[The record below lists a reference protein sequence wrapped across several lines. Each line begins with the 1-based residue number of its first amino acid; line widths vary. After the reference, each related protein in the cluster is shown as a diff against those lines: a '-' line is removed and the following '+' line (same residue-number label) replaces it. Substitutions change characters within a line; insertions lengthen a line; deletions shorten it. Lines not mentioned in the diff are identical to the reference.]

1 MFNKKAGGLV
11 TNIKPATSFDEL
23 LLKKHNLDQEIA
35 ERQETEVETLK
46 TKVVTVASALGI
58 TVAELFGIKTEA
70 HPRRRKQSA
79 KIKYRD
85 PHEPD
90 NTWTG
95 KGRPPKW
102 MQEKL
107 DAGAQKEDF
116 QV

>member
-1 MFNKKAGGLV
+1 MFSKKATGPH
-11 TNIKPATSFDEL
+11 TNKPESSFDEL
-23 LLKKHNLDQEIA
+23 LLKKHDLDQEIA

-46 TKVVTVASALGI
+46 TKVTTVASALGI

-70 HPRRRKQSA
+70 HPKRRKQSA

-85 PHEPD
+85 PAEPD

-107 DAGAQKEDF
+107 DAGGQKEHF